1 MWVNYLGIY
10 RIIYF
15 YKMYKY
21 ILHKIN
27 VTVINLYDV
36 MYSHKYIYIT
46 PHITIKDLN
55 QNTESY
61 KGQIKLNLIKFQNQI
76 KFICYYQLL
85 IS

>member
-27 VTVINLYDV
+27 ATVINLYDV
-36 MYSHKYIYIT
+36 YSHKYIYIT
-46 PHITIKDLN
+46 PQITIKDLN

-76 KFICYYQLL
+76 KLFAITNY
-85 IS
+85 

>member
-1 MWVNYLGIY
+1 MLVNYLGIY

-21 ILHKIN
+21 ISHKIN

-36 MYSHKYIYIT
+36 YSHKYIYIT

>member
-1 MWVNYLGIY
+1 MWVNFLGIY
-10 RIIYF
+10 KIIYF

-21 ILHKIN
+21 ISHKIN
-27 VTVINLYDV
+27 VTVIN
-36 MYSHKYIYIT
+36 MMIYSHKYIYIT